1 MGKNCFHYSLIDT
14 SKRIFT
20 NDAIS
25 IQAILHAEYQGK
37 LCTGPEEEE
46 AIFKDPLDTLPHV
59 YAAFLLGVLSFE
71 RIQRSGFHEGLRK
84 RALGTV
90 KR

>member
-1 MGKNCFHYSLIDT
+1 M

-20 NDAIS
+20 NDVTS

-37 LCTGPEEEE
+37 LCTGPKEEE

-59 YAAFLLGVLSFE
+59 CAVLLLGV
-71 RIQRSGFHEGLRK
+71 
-84 RALGTV
+84 
-90 KR
+90 